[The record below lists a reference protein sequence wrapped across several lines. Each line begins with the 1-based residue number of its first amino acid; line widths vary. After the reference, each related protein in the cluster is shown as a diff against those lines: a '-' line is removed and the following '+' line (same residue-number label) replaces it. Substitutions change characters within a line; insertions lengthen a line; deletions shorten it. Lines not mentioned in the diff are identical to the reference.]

1 MRPADLVKSSRFL
14 ASSVHDRAMYA
25 RQLCEALVSMHK
37 RGIVMVDLKPA
48 NVMLAVD
55 KATSLSTVVFIDG
68 DSWRRVGETIG
79 ADAGGGVIETS
90 AFTPMY
96 AAPELL
102 VASSNG
108 TLARLAATFEMDMMS
123 LGLMLAMLLSPAC
136 TPPFASDEAAMAAAV
151 SHTPPPPAALGC
163 GGSAFAAELVVALT
177 AVDPA
182 VRGRVSLAA
191 LLEKNKFLNAGLKS
205 ATAHEAMKIGYA
217 RAVCVCA
224 ACTAGVSV
232 FWWVRGG
239 CTRAAAGVMSATSR
253 PCAFSFACMRDR
265 GLGCPRCVCAFSCD
279 TSNACGVQR

>member
-1 MRPADLVKSSRFL
+1 
-14 ASSVHDRAMYA
+14 MYA
-25 RQLCEALVSMHK
+25 RQLCEAVIALHK
-37 RGIVMVDLKPA
+37 IGIVMVDLKPS
-48 NVMLAVD
+48 NVMIEFD
-55 KATSLSTVVFIDG
+55 KTSFVPTIRIIDA
-68 DSWRRVGETIG
+68 DSWRARGDLIG
-79 ADAGGGVIETS
+79 AGDGDGGIQIS
-90 AFTPMY
+90 AFTPIY

-108 TLARLAATFEMDMMS
+108 TLARLAAAFEMDMMS